1 MSWFDD
7 DERADALAIVVLGV
21 ACILMQATIVGA
33 ADATILFDFSSVIT
47 ARRRDAIRAR
57 SPSISVVSSSSKAV
71 ATTGGCAVVLL
82 AESLLWRD
90 ALIAYSSRYLSLM
103 RMEDRSGGWR
113 LRLDLLS
120 RLNCAALLVCFL
132 GALLGVDTFD
142 CRCMVISLSVGILVM
157 IDLHG
162 RAGEWEEISE
172 SMLWSSDRR
181 GPETKCD
188 RPIPVVFLLLVMSTL
203 VLGIATYPG

>member
-1 MSWFDD
+1 MMSWFDD
-7 DERADALAIVVLGV
+7 DERADALTIFVLCV

-103 RMEDRSGGWR
+103 RMEDRSGDG
-113 LRLDLLS
+113 D
-120 RLNCAALLVCFL
+120 
-132 GALLGVDTFD
+132 
-142 CRCMVISLSVGILVM
+142 
-157 IDLHG
+157 
-162 RAGEWEEISE
+162 
-172 SMLWSSDRR
+172 
-181 GPETKCD
+181 
-188 RPIPVVFLLLVMSTL
+188 
-203 VLGIATYPG
+203 